1 MFHSVTINGKNTW
14 DDYHMIPANGIYLPP
29 PPEQKRTTI
38 DLKTGNGLLD
48 VSTVLTG
55 YPLFQNRSGELQYF
69 ILDPWDLDNY
79 IPSTNISVS
88 QLEARVRKHYTGSN
102 VDNIFNRINEFFG
115 TYQGYYSIIMVA
127 LGEDERDT
135 AITVCYTV
143 STGNKFYKVNTN
155 GRVSNRDGN
164 NNTDRLYKFCSKS
177 GQSIYNETSRATTVY
192 DNALFSF
199 DTVNLSQP
207 WSERNEVL
215 PSIRNFESNEY
226 QLYCSQNVYTSSSSS
241 NILYKKTLYK
251 DVVPPPVHTMPDPYD
266 VYSQLL
272 ADIHG
277 KSGRMIFED
286 DPYWY
291 YQGNFTVRSMETNAI
306 RRAVSIGY
314 EVAPYKIKTSSITQ
328 TTTSV
333 NSSSWTT
340 FTYSADDIGSMPVHP
355 KVRVTSLPSGGSLSV
370 KFTSPASGGTAITKT
385 ITATGDHTWADVI
398 VYNNTLSISY
408 LGSADSGYNVTH
420 IITPGRL

>member
-69 ILDPWDLDNY
+69 ILDPWDLEEQGIGGNWSIQD
-79 IPSTNISVS
+79 
-88 QLEARVRKHYTGSN
+88 LETRVRKHFSGSTI
-102 VDNIFNRINEFFG
+102 DNFFNEINTSYNSNWDTSKILMAVIG
-115 TYQGYYSIIMVA
+115 TA
-127 LGEDERDT
+127 ETDT
-135 AITVCYTV
+135 AITLWRFDNAKEYIYDHRLIGSSGGAMNFTSLVTKGTGCKYDSYYLYTSAWSNYYTFNFDNVTTSGGTNYNNLVLPTTDNVNNTV
-143 STGNKFYKVNTN
+143 SGQTCIW
-155 GRVSNRDGN
+155 SRD
-164 NNTDRLYKFCSKS
+164 
-177 GQSIYNETSRATTVY
+177 IYA
-192 DNALFSF
+192 
-199 DTVNLSQP
+199 
-207 WSERNEVL
+207 
-215 PSIRNFESNEY
+215 
-226 QLYCSQNVYTSSSSS
+226 SQNSDTIVYP
-241 NILYKKTLYK
+241 KTLVK
-251 DVVPPPVHTMPDPYD
+251 KSSGFAAHTMPDPYD

-277 KSGRMIFED
+277 KTGTMIFED
-286 DPYWY
+286 DPNWY

-370 KFTSPASGGTAITKT
+370 KFTSPSNTGTAITKT
-385 ITATGDHTWADVI
+385 ITDTGDHTWADVI
-398 VYNNTLSISY
+398 VYNNSLTISY